1 MSGQPARSW
10 DALQAAAGL
19 PRLDARALLEHV
31 SERPRE
37 WLVAHGD
44 EPADARVAERFDAL
58 AARRREGEPLAYL
71 TGYREFF
78 GRRFAVDRHVL
89 VPRPETEGLVEAALN
104 RLPARRPAAFA
115 AAAAATSG
123 SAPLSLTAG
132 DTAQPLRVLDLGTG
146 SGVIAITLALARP
159 DLQLSATDAS
169 APALVCAQA
178 NAARLSASAI
188 DWHQG
193 DWWGA
198 LPADTPRFDMVV
210 SNPPYLA
217 DSDPHLG
224 DPALRHEPQQA
235 LACGPQ
241 GLEAIEQIVATVCA
255 HLLPGGWLLLEHGC
269 EQGSAVRDRLIQA
282 GLSEVATLI
291 DLQGLDRISL
301 GRRPAHV

>member
-1 MSGQPARSW
+1 MSSQPARSW

-44 EPADARVAERFDAL
+44 EPADAPVAERFDAL

-89 VPRPETEGLVEAALN
+89 VPRPETEGLVEAALS
-104 RLPARRPAAFA
+104 RLPTRVAA
-115 AAAAATSG
+115 
-123 SAPLSLTAG
+123 
-132 DTAQPLRVLDLGTG
+132 PLRVLDLGTG

-159 DLQLSATDAS
+159 DLYLSATDAS
-169 APALVCAQA
+169 ANALVCAKA
-178 NAARLSASAI
+178 NAVRLSAPPI

-198 LPADTPRFDMVV
+198 LPAHTPRFDMVL

-224 DPALRHEPQQA
+224 DPALRHEPQHA

-241 GLEAIEQIVATVCA
+241 GLEAIEQIVVKVCA
-255 HLLPGGWLLLEHGC
+255 HLRPGGWLLLEHGC

-282 GLSEVATLI
+282 GLSEVTTLT

-301 GRRPAHV
+301 GRPPDHT